1 MLGIIILIV
10 LCILLYIY
18 YKHAKKLKF
27 DTLVMIN
34 GGVGTGKSSTTI
46 WQGVKTHKRTH
57 AIWWRRTHI
66 YSKLPFKK
74 CKSMALEE
82 EPLLYC
88 NIPIYKNYKKDII
101 YKYYRPLT
109 TEHLLRTKRFNFKS
123 TIIID
128 ESSLIANS
136 MSGKYG
142 KDNPMAQ
149 TINEQLTL
157 FIKLIRHELHGS
169 YKNFLFKNNANV
181 FINTQ
186 SKNDNHFAFDR
197 AINQVF
203 YITKSLTIPF
213 FRIVWCRELL
223 LIDSVENNFD
233 DDIKES
239 NSKTRWYLISK
250 KVFNMYDSYAYSMLT
265 DDKEIINNISEYI
278 ILSGRF
284 EIPTLT
290 QFKEIQENN
299 TIFNEYVKIKEKE
312 KEQNGQQETI

>member
-1 MLGIIILIV
+1 MALIIILIV
-10 LCILLYIY
+10 LALITYLYV
-18 YKHAKKLKF
+18 KHAKKLKF

-66 YSKLPFKK
+66 YSKIFKK
-74 CKSMALEE
+74 MANEE

-88 NIPIYKNYKKDII
+88 NIPIYKNYKKNII

-109 TEHLLRTKRFNFKS
+109 TEHILRIKRFNYKS

-128 ESSLIANS
+128 ESSLVANS
-136 MSGKYG
+136 MTAVYSKS
-142 KDNPMAQ
+142 NPNAQ

-186 SKNDNHFAFDR
+186 SKNDNHYAFDR
-197 AINQVF
+197 AINQVL
-203 YITKSLTIPF
+203 YITKSLNIPF
-213 FRIVWCRELL
+213 FRIVWVRDLL
-223 LIDSVENNFD
+223 LIDSVENNFN
-233 DDIKES
+233 DDIKEE
-239 NSKTRWYLISK
+239 NSTRWYLIPK
-250 KVFNMYDSYAYSMLT
+250 KVFNMYDSYAFSMLT
-265 DDKEIINNISEYI
+265 DNKEIIKNISEYI
-278 ILSGRF
+278 VLSGRF
-284 EIPTLT
+284 EIATLT

-299 TIFNEYVKIKEKE
+299 YIFNEYVKLKEKE
-312 KEQNGQQETI
+312 KQENGQQKNV